1 MTETK
6 MKPPSL
12 EEYVAAGYQ
21 AENYE
26 EHFEQLRERGEPWG
40 PTWSDP
46 NWKAAPKLPD
56 GIPDQL
62 MVCSQVRKL
71 ASRILRRQ
79 QPTRHRFKQYLFSDP
94 SKRIL
99 RNRPVRITAAD
110 LVKNFAELEA
120 KEACGILAVHT
131 LDGRRLDLASL
142 REGILSLSAKVPSET
157 KPNPPLDSI
166 ANDTPAGIPMAQ
178 FIDGTF
184 DGDPAA
190 ERVLAEIT
198 AQKTAEGIRQGAIK
212 APDISDEED
221 PIATVATEPV
231 EDLAEESVV
240 VTEPAEEV
248 VEELPPPPPPTPVSQ
263 PASSAKPGKKRR

>member
-1 MTETK
+1 MAETK
-6 MKPPSL
+6 KTPPCL
-12 EEYVAAGYQ
+12 EEFVAAGYL

-26 EHFEQLRERGEPWG
+26 KHFEELRALGEQWA
-40 PTWSDP
+40 PTWSNP
-46 NWKAAPKLPD
+46 AWKATPRLPE
-56 GIPDQL
+56 GIPEQL

-71 ASRILRRQ
+71 ASRTLRRQ

-99 RNRPVRITAAD
+99 RNRPVRITAED
-110 LVKNFAELEA
+110 LVKNFDELQA

-142 REGILSLSAKVPSET
+142 RDGILSLSAKVPSDT

-166 ANDTPAGIPMAQ
+166 ANDTPTGIAMSQ

-190 ERVLAEIT
+190 ERVLSELT
-198 AQKTAEGIRQGAIK
+198 AQKTAEGIRQGAIENPEL
-212 APDISDEED
+212 ADEED
-221 PIATVATEPV
+221 PLVDF
-231 EDLAEESVV
+231 ED
-240 VTEPAEEV
+240 PAAPAAEV
-248 VEELPPPPPPTPVSQ
+248 VEEPPPPPPPAPVSQ
-263 PASSAKPGKKRR
+263 PTPSTKLGKKRR

>member
-1 MTETK
+1 MAETK
-6 MKPPSL
+6 KTPPCL
-12 EEYVAAGYQ
+12 EEFVAAGYK

-26 EHFEQLRERGEPWG
+26 KHFEELRELGDSWG

-46 NWKAAPKLPD
+46 NWKAAPRLPE
-56 GIPDQL
+56 GIPAQL

-71 ASRILRRQ
+71 ASRTLRRQ

-99 RNRPVRITAAD
+99 RNRPVRITSDD

-142 REGILSLSAKVPSET
+142 RDGILSLSAKVPSET

-166 ANDTPAGIPMAQ
+166 ANDTPTGISMAQ

-190 ERVLAEIT
+190 ERVLAELT
-198 AQKTAEGIRQGAIK
+198 AQKTAEGIRQGAIEN
-212 APDISDEED
+212 PDTGDETDPLVDFED
-221 PIATVATEPV
+221 PAAPVAPV
-231 EDLAEESVV
+231 
-240 VTEPAEEV
+240 EEV
-248 VEELPPPPPPTPVSQ
+248 VEEPPPPPPPAPVSQ
-263 PASSAKPGKKRR
+263 PTPSSKLGKKRR